1 MWFKNKRSAANCNL
15 ILEKG
20 HFRGQGQIRI
30 SQMNLFDPSLGPE
43 QLLDQI
49 AWHAVEKQA
58 HHDQQQQSQDDLDD
72 EPFVA
77 VAYQVADGLQRAQK
91 PQEGGVRPAVIEVVK
106 GLQVRGGELKSETMD
121 GGREVIQMLVVSMMT
136 AKL

>member
-1 MWFKNKRSAANCNL
+1 MQIDTEKVKIFDTLCLWCNYEGRLTLKMLFQNKRSAANCNL

-77 VAYQVADGLQRAQK
+77 VAYQVADGLQRA
-91 PQEGGVRPAVIEVVK
+91 
-106 GLQVRGGELKSETMD
+106 
-121 GGREVIQMLVVSMMT
+121 
-136 AKL
+136 